1 MSDLIRSAPSPC
13 KRGRIGA
20 SLLLLPLLL
29 AACGLRGD
37 LEQPAPMWGPDRA
50 AWEKAE
56 AERKAREAEEK
67 AKPQQIAP
75 Q

>member
-1 MSDLIRSAPSPC
+1 MSDSMRNAR
-13 KRGRIGA
+13 KRGRMA
-20 SLLLLPLLL
+20 LVLLPLLL

-37 LEQPAPMWGPDRA
+37 LERPAPMWGPDRA

-56 AERKAREAEEK
+56 AERKAREAQ
-67 AKPQQIAP
+67 AAPAQQPTPIAP

>member
-1 MSDLIRSAPSPC
+1 
-13 KRGRIGA
+13 
-20 SLLLLPLLL
+20 
-29 AACGLRGD
+29 
-37 LEQPAPMWGPDRA
+37 MWGPDRA